1 MKMKFK
7 VNKALLPMKTHYFLW
22 NAGTGPVTP
31 YLSTYSRQLGF
42 SSTIVGVIYT
52 ILPISG
58 MIAKPFA
65 GAIADRFHCQ
75 KYIFLFT
82 QLLTAVA
89 FISILYSPKIGMR
102 ETADFSCVFQNVSL
116 QNIKEVTINSE
127 VFDRIHN
134 QNIDIDCQL
143 TCPLSSND
151 LEVLCADWQLSQY
164 CGNNATSEIIFTAQM
179 PLNQTQLL
187 DSIMVFRIANIKG
200 ENQVFNP
207 QCNMRNITSRCA
219 VQCNHEDV
227 DNLLENNQIEDE
239 RSYRTY
245 QFWVFLVLMITGWV
259 GQAVN
264 VSISDAICFEML
276 GDKPNRY
283 GYQRMYGALGWGI
296 LTLIA
301 GILVD
306 VASVGK
312 TYQDY
317 TICFYLG
324 ASFLIID
331 FLASCRLKYAQT
343 KLSSNI
349 TRDIGKLLVNIRV
362 LVFLV
367 WCVAVGMCTGLMW
380 NFFLWLVED
389 LGNARNDPR
398 VQTLKG
404 ILMGVQCLGGE
415 LPFFFLSGKI
425 LKKIGHVNA
434 MSLVLLTLGVRFILY
449 SVIENPWYFIPIECS
464 NGLTYGVFYA
474 CMASYASIIAP
485 IGTEATMQG
494 VVGAVFEG
502 IGASIGSL
510 CGGYAISSVDG
521 TLTFR
526 YFGFGALGICALHV
540 IVQWLLRSADGSS
553 PVVDKKHAF
562 QKVRLEDQKELTSI
576 GPLISR

>member
-1 MKMKFK
+1 MKMKFE
-7 VNKALLPMKTHYFLW
+7 VNKALLSMKTHYFLW

-42 SSTIVGVIYT
+42 SSTVVGVIYT
-52 ILPISG
+52 ILPLSG
-58 MIAKPFA
+58 MIAKPIA

-75 KYIFLFT
+75 KYFFLFT
-82 QLLTAVA
+82 QLLTAAA
-89 FISILYSPKIGMR
+89 FMSILYSPKIGVR
-102 ETADFSCVFQNVSL
+102 ETADFSCTRQNVSFQNV
-116 QNIKEVTINSE
+116 EGVTINSE
-127 VFDRIHN
+127 VFDSIHK
-134 QNIDIDCQL
+134 QNIDINCQL

-151 LEVLCADWQLSQY
+151 LEVLCVDWQLSQY
-164 CGNNATSEIIFTAQM
+164 CGNNTTNETTFTAQV
-179 PLNQTQLL
+179 PLNQTQLVK
-187 DSIMVFRIANIKG
+187 SIMVFKVANITK
-200 ENQVFNP
+200 ENRVFSP
-207 QCNMRNITSRCA
+207 QCNTRNITSRCT
-219 VQCNHEDV
+219 VQCKHEDV

-239 RSYRTY
+239 RAYRTY
-245 QFWVFLVLMITGWV
+245 QFWVFLVLMVIGWV
-259 GQAVN
+259 GQAIN

-306 VASVGK
+306 VTSVGK
-312 TYQDY
+312 TYKDY

-324 ASFLIID
+324 GSFLIVD
-331 FLASCRLKYAQT
+331 FLTSCRLKYAQT

-362 LVFLV
+362 LVFLI

-389 LGNARNDPR
+389 MGNARKDPR

-434 MSLVLLTLGVRFILY
+434 MSLVLFTLGVRFILY
-449 SVIENPWYFIPIECS
+449 SVIENPWWFIPIECS

-485 IGTEATMQG
+485 IGTETTMQG
-494 VVGAVFEG
+494 MVGAVFEG
-502 IGASIGSL
+502 VGASLGSL
-510 CGGYAISSVDG
+510 CGGYAIGSVNG

-526 YFGFGALGICALHV
+526 YFGFAALGICVLHV
-540 IVQWLLRSADGSS
+540 MVQWLLKSADGSS
-553 PVVDKKHAF
+553 PVMDKKHTFA
-562 QKVRLEDQKELTSI
+562 KVRLEDQKELTSI